1 MAKKIR
7 IAINGFGRIGRTTFK
22 AALEHE
28 QEVEVVA
35 LNDLGSAENMAY
47 LLKYDTNYG
56 TFSREIGF
64 GSNFV
69 SVDGKKFI
77 LYAEKDPK
85 KLPWKKLNVD
95 VVLECT
101 GRFTNKEDAV
111 MHITAGAKQVIIS
124 APAKSGSPVGTFVL
138 GVNAHASQGWKQ
150 GKGTE
155 VISNAS
161 CTTNCISPVMA
172 VLESAFGVKKAM
184 MTTVHSYTADQNLV
198 DGPHKDFRRGRSAGA
213 NIVPTSTGAAIATT
227 ETIPSLKGKFDG
239 IAIRVPSTTGSLS
252 DITAVLKKK
261 VTVESVNAAFKKAA
275 KNPLFKGILAVS
287 EEEIVS
293 KDIVGRPESAIV
305 DLPLTMVVGDDMVK
319 VFAWYDNEWAY
330 SLRLIEEAILVG
342 RSVTSY
348 AR

>member
-7 IAINGFGRIGRTTFK
+7 VAINGFGRIGRTTFK
-22 AALEHE
+22 AALEHSD
-28 QEVEVVA
+28 EVEVVG

-56 TFSREIGF
+56 QYGREIGF
-64 GSNFV
+64 GKDWV
-69 SVDGKKFI
+69 SVDGKQYT

-85 KLPWKKLNVD
+85 MLPWKKLKVD

-101 GRFTNKEDAV
+101 GRFTNKEDAS
-111 MHITAGAKQVIIS
+111 MHLTAGAKQVIIS
-124 APAKSGSPVGTFVL
+124 APAKTGGPIGTYVL
-138 GVNAHASQGWKQ
+138 GVNAHTSKGWKP

-172 VLESAFGVKKAM
+172 VLENAFGIKKAF
-184 MTTVHSYTADQNLV
+184 MTTIHSYTADQNLV
-198 DGPHKDFRRGRSAGA
+198 DGPHKDFRRGRSAA
-213 NIVPTSTGAAIATT
+213 MNIVPTSTGAAIATT

-239 IAIRVPSTTGSLS
+239 IAIRVPSSTGSMS
-252 DITAVLKKK
+252 DITAVVKKR
-261 VTVESVNAAFKKAA
+261 VTVEQVNAAFRKAA
-275 KNPLFKGILAVS
+275 KNPLYKGILAVS
-287 EEEIVS
+287 DEEIVS

-305 DLPLTMVVGDDMVK
+305 DLPLTMVVDSDLVK
-319 VFAWYDNEWAY
+319 IFAWYDNEWGY

-342 RSVTSY
+342 KSL
-348 AR
+348 

>member
-7 IAINGFGRIGRTTFK
+7 IVINGFGRIGRTTFK

-28 QEVEVVA
+28 NDVEVVA

-56 TFSREIGF
+56 VYGREVGF
-64 GSNFV
+64 EKNGV
-69 SVDGKKFI
+69 SVDGKQYT

-85 KLPWKKLNVD
+85 MLPWKKLKVD

-101 GRFTNKEDAV
+101 GRFTNKDDAG
-111 MHITAGAKQVIIS
+111 MHLTAGAKQVIIS
-124 APAKSGSPVGTFVL
+124 APAKTGGPIGTYVL
-138 GVNAHASQGWKQ
+138 GVNAHRSKGWKKA
-150 GKGTE
+150 KGTE

-172 VLESAFGVKKAM
+172 VLESAFGVKKAL
-184 MTTVHSYTADQNLV
+184 MTTVHSYTADQSLV
-198 DGPHKDFRRGRSAGA
+198 DGPHKDLRRGRSAAA

-239 IAIRVPSTTGSLS
+239 IAIRVPSTTGSIS

-261 VTVESVNAAFKKAA
+261 VTVEQVNQAFKKAA
-275 KNPLFKGILAVS
+275 KNHLYKGILAVS

-293 KDIVGRPESAIV
+293 RDIVGRPESAIV
-305 DLPLTMVVGDDMVK
+305 DLPLTMVVGDDLVK

-342 RSVTSY
+342 RAV
-348 AR
+348 A

>member
-28 QEVEVVA
+28 DEVEVVA

-56 TFSREIGF
+56 TYGRDIGF
-64 GSNFV
+64 GKDFV
-69 SVDGKKFI
+69 SVDGKKFT
-77 LYAEKDPK
+77 LYAQKDPK
-85 KLPWKKLNVD
+85 VLPWKELNVD

-101 GRFTNKEDAV
+101 GRFTNKDDAG
-111 MHITAGAKQVIIS
+111 MHLTAGAKQVIIS
-124 APAKSGSPVGTFVL
+124 APAKTGGPIGTFVL
-138 GVNAHASQGWKQ
+138 GVNAHASKKWKKS
-150 GKGTE
+150 KGTE

-172 VLESAFGVKKAM
+172 VLESAFGVKKAI
-184 MTTVHSYTADQNLV
+184 MTTVHSYTADQSLV

-213 NIVPTSTGAAIATT
+213 NIIPTSTGAALATT
-227 ETIPSLKGKFDG
+227 EAIPSLKGKFDG
-239 IAIRVPSTTGSLS
+239 IAIRVPSTTGSIS

-342 RSVTSY
+342 KAV
-348 AR
+348 A